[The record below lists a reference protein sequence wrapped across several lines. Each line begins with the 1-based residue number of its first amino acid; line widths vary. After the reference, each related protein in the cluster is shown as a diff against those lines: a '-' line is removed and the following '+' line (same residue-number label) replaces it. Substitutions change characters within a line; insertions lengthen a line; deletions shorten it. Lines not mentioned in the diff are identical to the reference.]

1 MKLVVDA
8 SVGVKWFIPEPLSDK
23 ALAILEDFRD
33 GRVELYAPR
42 IFTLEVASALRKYH
56 VRGLVKKSIVAASL
70 KTLRDID
77 ITHIET
83 EWDLIDKALHYSL
96 QRGVTVYDAVYIV
109 SAKNLGAQLITA
121 DKKLHQALRGKEPTL
136 LYLGDYSTE

>member
-23 ALAILEDFRD
+23 ALAILENFRD
-33 GRVELYAPR
+33 GRVELYAPS

-77 ITHIET
+77 ITYIET
-83 EWDLIDKALHYSL
+83 EWDLVDKALHYSL

-109 SAKNLGAQLITA
+109 SARNLGAQLVTA
-121 DKKLHQALRGKEPTL
+121 DKKLHQALHGKEPTL
-136 LYLGDYSTE
+136 LYLGDYSLD

>member
-8 SVGVKWFIPEPLSDK
+8 SVGVKWFIPEPLSNK
-23 ALAILEDFRD
+23 ALAILENFRD
-33 GRVELYAPR
+33 GRVELYAPS

-56 VRGLVKKSIVAASL
+56 VRGLVKKSIVTASL

-77 ITHIET
+77 ITYIET
-83 EWDLIDKALHYSL
+83 EWDLVDKALHYSL

-109 SAKNLGAQLITA
+109 SARNLGAQLITA
-121 DKKLHQALRGKEPTL
+121 DKKLHQALHGKEPTL
-136 LYLGDYSTE
+136 LYLGDYPPK